1 MVKQF
6 FNINLKIV
14 DEKASDWQNC
24 AICIESVA
32 NTIVKIIKCN
42 QCSHMIHDVYFRK
55 FTHTSR
61 NSGKELSCP
70 NCRLSWKSYRKYFI
84 EGVKQDDSQ
93 VEDVDVI
100 FDDSNPGIIDVDPN
114 CDIVDDDQLCFSTE
128 SLNPFHYNMYKT
140 NYGQDGNKMIDIIIL
155 RENDLN

>member
-1 MVKQF
+1 
-6 FNINLKIV
+6 
-14 DEKASDWQNC
+14 
-24 AICIESVA
+24 
-32 NTIVKIIKCN
+32 
-42 QCSHMIHDVYFRK
+42 MIHDVYFRQL
-55 FTHTSR
+55 TLI
-61 NSGKELSCP
+61 SGNAGNKLSCP
-70 NCRLSWKSYRKYFI
+70 DCRLPWNSNTIYSYI
-84 EGVKQDDSQ
+84 EWVKQDNSQ